1 MLKIYNDISM
11 FSRYVRTE
19 RTLLFLESR
28 VARDPYARYNECTM
42 EIRDTSSLDQI
53 AAQQSAF
60 LAAYKEFGHDGAA
73 VATAG
78 ITLSELQHWKED
90 EQFFLKYEE
99 AFELFSGTL
108 VREAIVRAR
117 DGWDEPIVHHG
128 EVQYLKD
135 PETGQVLLDDEL
147 KPIPATIRKKSEGL
161 LKLAL
166 KANIEQYNP
175 QSKVEM
181 AGPEGEPL
189 TNNITVE
196 FIQPGDKQEA
206 STDEQGKLEDE
217 NHG

>member
-1 MLKIYNDISM
+1 
-11 FSRYVRTE
+11 
-19 RTLLFLESR
+19 
-28 VARDPYARYNECTM
+28 M
-42 EIRDTSSLDQI
+42 EMWDTSSLDQPATTQSAPAGDI
-53 AAQQSAF
+53 HMNQQQQKAAF

-73 VATAG
+73 VATTG
-78 ITLSELQHWKED
+78 ITFAELNEWKND
-90 EQFFLKYEE
+90 EHFNVQYEE

-117 DGWDEPIVHHG
+117 DGWEEPLVHHG

-135 PETGQVLLDDEL
+135 PETGQVVLDDEL

-166 KANIEQYNP
+166 KANIDQYNP

-196 FIQPGDKQEA
+196 FIQPANAENGEAKVPALEQASDTSLAFVDTDK
-206 STDEQGKLEDE
+206 QGKLEE
-217 NHG
+217 A